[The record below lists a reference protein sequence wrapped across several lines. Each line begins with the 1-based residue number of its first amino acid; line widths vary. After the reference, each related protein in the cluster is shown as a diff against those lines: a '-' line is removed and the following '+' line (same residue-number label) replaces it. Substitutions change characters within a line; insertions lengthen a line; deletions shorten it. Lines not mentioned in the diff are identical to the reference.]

1 MKKMFLA
8 ALTALALC
16 SYSYAQDDDEYEEE
30 DAPAR
35 VVKKAPAVDEE
46 EEEDEAP
53 APKVEKKKAKKSS
66 DGEGGF
72 FGIGLDLTG
81 VLANQTKINA
91 TFKLADNMALTA
103 IFGFWHSGE
112 TTIEANNQEQD
123 QGDDYTSLAIGA
135 GFDFYPIQ
143 GAIPFSIGAEFV
155 YNSLA
160 PNQAWQNNSRIDI
173 DILAGV
179 HGELVKNLVLSGKAG
194 LAIDYDFGDDDGNP
208 KVEYSHMG
216 LGLAYKVYLTW
227 FAF

>member
-1 MKKMFLA
+1 MFLA

-16 SYSYAQDDDEYEEE
+16 SYSYAQDDEDEYEEE

-35 VVKKAPAVDEE
+35 VVKEAPAPAVED

-53 APKVEKKKAKKSS
+53 VVKKAEKKKAAKKSS
-66 DGEGGF
+66 GEGGF

-81 VLANQTKINA
+81 VLANQAKINA
-91 TFKLADNMALTA
+91 TFKLGDNMALTA
-103 IFGFWHSGE
+103 ILGFQHRGE
-112 TTIEANNQEQD
+112 TTLEANGQEQD
-123 QGDDYTSLAIGA
+123 QGDDNTTLAIGA

-143 GAIPFSIGAEFV
+143 GAIPFSIGGEIV
-155 YNSLA
+155 YNSLSE
-160 PNQAWQNNSRIDI
+160 NDSRLDI

-194 LAIDYDFGDDDGNP
+194 FAIDYNFGDDGAEQN
-208 KVEYSHMG
+208 KIEYSRVDF
-216 LGLAYKVYLTW
+216 GLAYKVYLTW